1 MKIIILLAAISSLY
15 ISYEA
20 FTFAGTLKTVYQSNL
35 CVKGKIE
42 TGYNRSEIGTVG
54 GDCFIKRG

>member
-15 ISYEA
+15 VSYEA
-20 FTFAGTLKTVYQSNL
+20 FTFASDLKNVYQSDL
-35 CVKGKIE
+35 CVKEKIA
-42 TGYNRSEIGTVG
+42 TGYDREEIGTVG